1 MVNFKAIGNRIKQLR
16 KSVNMTQET
25 LAEKLNISS
34 EHMSR
39 IETGACRASVALIEK
54 AAVIFGTSEEY
65 IMFGIKADNIY
76 DKQLC
81 EKINL
86 LSDEKRETVINL
98 IDMLL

>member
-1 MVNFKAIGNRIKQLR
+1 MINFKAIGNRIKQLR
-16 KSVNMTQET
+16 KSACMTQET

-39 IETGACRASVALIEK
+39 IETGTCRASVALIEK
-54 AAVIFGTSEEY
+54 AAIIFGTSEAY
-65 IMFGIKADNIY
+65 IMFGIKEDNIY

-98 IDMLL
+98 IDILL

>member
-1 MVNFKAIGNRIKQLR
+1 MINFKAIGNRIKQLR
-16 KSVNMTQET
+16 KSENMTQED

-39 IETGACRASVALIEK
+39 IETGSCRASVALIEK
-54 AAVIFGTSEEY
+54 IAVLFDTSEEY
-65 IMFGIKADNIY
+65 IMFGIKDNNIY